1 MRIGIKGTIKV
12 IYSMLKALPVTM
24 SLSILVLTIS
34 LMIAVVMALC
44 EYFNVK
50 KTLRFIRVYTS
61 FFRGT
66 PLLAQLFF
74 FILDFLI

>member
-50 KTLRFIRVYTS
+50 RH
-61 FFRGT
+61 
-66 PLLAQLFF
+66 
-74 FILDFLI
+74 